1 MSYDRV
7 LPLTPRLR
15 DYLLDQSLRE
25 PPVLAELRAET
36 RKVPGSG
43 MQIAADQGQL
53 MGFLARLIGARR
65 CLEVGT
71 FTGYS
76 ALAVM
81 LALGDDA
88 TMVCCDVN
96 PTTTAIARRYW
107 QKAGLADR
115 IDLRLAPAN
124 RTLEQ
129 LIEQGAVGSF
139 DFAFI
144 DADKEGYDQYYEQ
157 CLRLVRAGGLIL
169 IDNVLW
175 GGEVADRRR
184 HDPEVDVI
192 RALNRKLHEDQRIDL
207 TMLTIGDGLT
217 LARKR

>member
-1 MSYDRV
+1 
-7 LPLTPRLR
+7 
-15 DYLLDQSLRE
+15 
-25 PPVLAELRAET
+25 
-36 RKVPGSG
+36 
-43 MQIAADQGQL
+43 
-53 MGFLARLIGARR
+53 
-65 CLEVGT
+65 
-71 FTGYS
+71 
-76 ALAVM
+76 
-81 LALGDDA
+81 
-88 TMVCCDVN
+88 MVCCDVN
-96 PTTTAIARRYW
+96 PATTAIARRYW

-115 IDLRLAPAN
+115 IDLRLAPAD
-124 RTLEQ
+124 RTLAE
-129 LIEQGAVGSF
+129 LIEQGAAGSF